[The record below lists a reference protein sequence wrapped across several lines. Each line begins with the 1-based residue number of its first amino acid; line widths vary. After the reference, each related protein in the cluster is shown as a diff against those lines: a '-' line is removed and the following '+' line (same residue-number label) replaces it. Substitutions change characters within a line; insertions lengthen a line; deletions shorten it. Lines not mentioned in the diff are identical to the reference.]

1 MLLAAQKREWQ
12 IFYFLPQQLMLDQG
26 RPKGHGRVLTVYDNL
41 DNWYSLGDSQLMDLQ
56 RLDVILMR
64 QEPPFDSQFLSNT
77 FILEAAERLG
87 TLIINRPQ
95 SLRDCNEKSL
105 PLNFHSVVH
114 QSSLV
119 LWLTTYAIFMPSIK
133 TLFLNH

>member
-1 MLLAAQKREWQ
+1 MKNLKLGVVMDPIEAINPKKDSTLAILLAAQQRDWQ

-26 RPKGHGRVLTVYDNL
+26 RPKGHGRVLRVNDNL
-41 DNWYSLGDSQLMDLQ
+41 DHWYSLSDSQLMDLE

-95 SLRDCNEKSL
+95 SLRDCNEKV
-105 PLNFHSVVH
+105 FATEF
-114 QSSLV
+114 QK
-119 LWLTTYAIFMPSIK
+119 Y
-133 TLFLNH
+133 